1 MARRDARHRADRR
14 DGAVARA
21 DADRGEG
28 RAGGE
33 ARARGPPHLPP
44 SLPRHPR
51 WAPRHLGHAAEH
63 RREHDGTRQRGHP
76 VRDQGDGGAGEAES
90 DPRNGHQRAGAV
102 PRHQHRLAAAGT
114 DDGDR
119 AARRREVDGPGGHP
133 PPHADGDGLRA
144 DGRDPRR
151 QAARAGVEVRHA
163 FEIASSWI
171 LIALLVGIPLYGWVK
186 GVKVYEAFVEGAKE
200 GFNVAVRIIPFL
212 VAILAAVGGFRAA
225 GAMDALAKVLAPI
238 TGPLGLPAEV
248 LPMALVRPLSGSGAL
263 GLLGNIFATPGLGPD
278 SYAGR
283 LGSVLQ
289 GSTETTFYVLSVY
302 CGSVGIV
309 RYRHALAA
317 GLLADFTGLTASVL
331 IARMLWM

>member
-1 MARRDARHRADRR
+1 M
-14 DGAVARA
+14 
-21 DADRGEG
+21 
-28 RAGGE
+28 
-33 ARARGPPHLPP
+33 
-44 SLPRHPR
+44 
-51 WAPRHLGHAAEH
+51 
-63 RREHDGTRQRGHP
+63 
-76 VRDQGDGGAGEAES
+76 
-90 DPRNGHQRAGAV
+90 
-102 PRHQHRLAAAGT
+102 
-114 DDGDR
+114 
-119 AARRREVDGPGGHP
+119 
-133 PPHADGDGLRA
+133 
-144 DGRDPRR
+144 
-151 QAARAGVEVRHA
+151 RHA
-163 FEIASSWI
+163 VEIASSWI

-200 GFNVAVRIIPFL
+200 GF
-212 VAILAAVGGFRAA
+212 
-225 GAMDALAKVLAPI
+225 DALAKVLAPI

-263 GLLGNIFATPGLGPD
+263 GLLGNIFSTPGLGPD

-331 IARMLWM
+331 IARLLWA